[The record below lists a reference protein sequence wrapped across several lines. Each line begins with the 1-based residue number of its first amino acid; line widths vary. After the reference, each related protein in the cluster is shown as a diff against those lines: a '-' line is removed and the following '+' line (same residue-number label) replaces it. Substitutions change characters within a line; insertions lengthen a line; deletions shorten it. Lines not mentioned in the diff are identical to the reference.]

1 MRIGRSG
8 GKPNRTRRNDFALLW
23 SASALS
29 QLGNICSAT
38 ANPLLALLLT
48 NSPIFAGWVAAA
60 STIPT
65 LLMHLPAG
73 WLVDR
78 YNRRLL
84 LFIGQAGRLAAS
96 ALLVWALWSGDQS
109 TMMIIII
116 VAAICEGAF
125 WVLYNAAEITAVQR
139 VVNSV
144 ELPSALALNEAR
156 VHIAVIAGKPLS
168 GFLFELN
175 KAFPYCIN
183 LMGFIWSIPALFIM
197 KKKDYQPLQE
207 DRSWDGT
214 SIARVV
220 KEVAR
225 SSFMR
230 TVVIVCAIGNFCFQ
244 IVVLSLLVLAQQQN
258 MSSTLIGLLLA
269 ISGIGGL
276 VGSLIAPRVR
286 PRVKGER
293 NVISFC
299 VAAWAALTF
308 VVAVSAQPV
317 VGLIAW
323 GGLSIAGG
331 FLNVALLTY
340 QVREVPGH
348 MLGRVMAINRFL
360 TSGAVPLGALT
371 AGYVVTEFQPPGAV
385 WLVFIVIMLMALV
398 VSPRWM
404 RFGSMVGRLKSRLT
418 HLPKHHLEADA
429 CARPEAPRTELPRPE
444 LPRTELPLAE
454 GAADKTGHP
463 LPIR

>member
-1 MRIGRSG
+1 
-8 GKPNRTRRNDFALLW
+8 
-23 SASALS
+23 
-29 QLGNICSAT
+29 
-38 ANPLLALLLT
+38 LALLLT